1 MRRNLTIVALIGLL
15 LAPAAAQQ
23 TALTDGQIQ
32 AAEIEVPELAKLL
45 NLKPGMTVADV
56 GAGFGAWTVRFA
68 KFVGPAGRVYAT
80 DIGAAQLASLRD
92 YTAREGLKNVTVIE
106 GAPDS
111 TNLPAQCCDAILIR
125 DAYHHLTQPAPIL
138 ASMTAAL
145 KPGGRLVVIDFPPR
159 PNSEVPSGVPG
170 ESRRTRSAAGSR
182 REGSGRLADPRADH
196 SELDAEKSASF
207 AVPGA
212 VSQILTGR
220 AGRYRE
226 ATRRASTVPDDC
238 AAVLENRPR
247 NVPSSSSSRTN
258 FPSVVRRVPS
268 SVKTSVRRSPSI
280 VPATRIGVCAR
291 EPRPSPFSV
300 TFRPE
305 PRTRLPDCS
314 RLIS

>member
-23 TALTDGQIQ
+23 TALTDAQIQ

-159 PNSEVPSGVPG
+159 PNSEVPSGVPANRG
-170 ESRRTRSAAGSR
+170 GHGVPPEVVEKEAGAS
-182 REGSGRLADPRADH
+182 LDPRADH
-196 SELDAEKSASF
+196 FELDAESQPASLFLVLFRKS
-207 AVPGA
+207 
-212 VSQILTGR
+212 
-220 AGRYRE
+220 
-226 ATRRASTVPDDC
+226 
-238 AAVLENRPR
+238 
-247 NVPSSSSSRTN
+247 
-258 FPSVVRRVPS
+258 
-268 SVKTSVRRSPSI
+268 
-280 VPATRIGVCAR
+280 
-291 EPRPSPFSV
+291 
-300 TFRPE
+300 
-305 PRTRLPDCS
+305 
-314 RLIS
+314 